1 MLFHIK
7 TETLIFLGRL
17 SISLFGK
24 SCQYPPTKVT
34 LTYILA
40 VVHLGLLI
48 VTEAFCG
55 VSLPPQPSPRH
66 SWQRVWLWLQLYSPA
81 LTPRQKFHKLP
92 GINHFSPL
100 FFPLKK
106 NPPFQ
111 WFSFSLQSIFF
122 LPMTF
127 LTLYQTA
134 NGWFPICTYDL
145 QSNMKVTC
153 PLTKTHD
160 FFHPSPSP
168 YTHTKSVLD
177 LSDKWTKCLWNIC
190 NGISES
196 LTTSHLLF

>member
-48 VTEAFCG
+48 VTGAFCG

-92 GINHFSPL
+92 GINHFSPS

-106 NPPFQ
+106 KST
-111 WFSFSLQSIFF
+111 FSVVLLLLTEYFF
-122 LPMTF
+122 L
-127 LTLYQTA
+127 A
-134 NGWFPICTYDL
+134 
-145 QSNMKVTC
+145 S
-153 PLTKTHD
+153 
-160 FFHPSPSP
+160 
-168 YTHTKSVLD
+168 D
-177 LSDKWTKCLWNIC
+177 LSHPLSNCKWLISYLYLW
-190 NGISES
+190 SAE
-196 LTTSHLLF
+196 